1 MILVTGAM
9 GRIGT
14 AAVAALVQQRVAVR
28 ALVPS
33 TTRVPWLSG
42 PGVQLFEG
50 DCDAPHG
57 LDKALDGTT
66 AVILIAR
73 PGVEQVTAQ
82 RRLID
87 TCVARGIA
95 RIVKLSVAGA
105 SETADA
111 EAARCHWRAEQ
122 HLLDAAAASCVV
134 RVGRT
139 MQDLLHQ
146 EPLILAHHMLVG
158 CQGNSLAAD
167 VDTRDVGALLAGLA
181 LATALPDA
189 PVLATG
195 PEALTRHDMAAR
207 LGEALGLALRYVP
220 CAPEQLAQVLAG
232 AGVSQWQ
239 VDDLVA
245 FETMAA
251 AGVFEPVTDA
261 VERYTGRP
269 ARSFA
274 AFANEL
280 ATALRYAHKLPSP
293 RAALLGAL
301 PPEVV
306 LEDG

>member
-14 AAVAALVQQRVAVR
+14 AAVAALQQRGAAVR

-42 PGVQLFEG
+42 PGVHLLEG

-57 LDKALDGTT
+57 LDEALDGVT

-73 PGVEQVTAQ
+73 PAAEQVDAQ
-82 RRLID
+82 RRVMD
-87 TCVARGIA
+87 ACAAHGIG

-105 SETADA
+105 GADA
-111 EAARCHWRAEQ
+111 EAEAGRCHWRAER
-122 HLLDAAAASCVV
+122 HLLDVAASPGIV

-139 MQDLLHQ
+139 MQDLLYQ
-146 EPLILAHHMLVG
+146 EPLFLAHHMIVG
-158 CQGNSLAAD
+158 CQGNGMAAD
-167 VDTRDVGALLAGLA
+167 VDARDVGAVLAGLA
-181 LATALPDA
+181 LATDMPDA

-195 PEALTRHDMAAR
+195 PEAMGRNDMAAQ
-207 LGEALGLALRYVP
+207 LGQALGLTLRYVSCTP
-220 CAPEQLAQVLAG
+220 DELAQVLAG
-232 AGVSQWQ
+232 AGVNQWQ

-245 FETMAA
+245 DEEMAA
-251 AGVFEPVTDA
+251 AGQFQTVTDA
-261 VERYTGRP
+261 VERWTGRP
-269 ARSFA
+269 ARAFA

-280 ATALRYAHKLPSP
+280 ATSLRYAHKLPAS
-293 RAALLGAL
+293 RGTLLNAL